1 VRAAFAAKP
10 QAGDAAQLAV
20 DPGEQLLERG
30 GIARRV
36 RVQERRDLGAGV
48 IRAGGTV
55 IHGRDFTA
63 TAGIRFGS
71 TIHPLLSRKDLSAAS
86 IDPSGGTVAERS
98 VMRLSGVGVSALVLA
113 AALIPARA
121 QQPPAAAAPAPAPPA
136 AGRGGGLND
145 ACGGRSQ
152 NPREA
157 CPNDVTRMI
166 ATLGLLPD
174 KPPAAPQKP
183 RKVLIWSRLPSAGFQ
198 HSSIPLAAKMIEEMG
213 RKTGAWTSTT
223 SWEVGDIT
231 AENLKQYDAI
241 FLSNTTGTFL
251 DDPSDPA
258 VTEAR
263 RKAFQDFLMGGKGVA
278 GIHAT
283 GDSYHGGRGRRGA
296 GGGAPPAAAAP
307 PAGAA
312 AAPATPPP
320 AAAAGGGRGAPM
332 PCTVPDAQK
341 QERPAEPLW
350 PWWNEAIG
358 GYFKFHWNY
367 PTPITVKIDDPK
379 SPLTAAF
386 RGKSFNTID
395 EVYTFN
401 ESSFSRARVRVLTS
415 VDYSLMS
422 DCDKG
427 IEAYPRKDRD
437 HALSW
442 IQRVGQGRV
451 FYQALGHHE
460 SIYYNNPDMLAHILA
475 GMQYVLGD
483 LKADDTPS
491 RGK

>member
-1 VRAAFAAKP
+1 M
-10 QAGDAAQLAV
+10 
-20 DPGEQLLERG
+20 
-30 GIARRV
+30 
-36 RVQERRDLGAGV
+36 
-48 IRAGGTV
+48 
-55 IHGRDFTA
+55 
-63 TAGIRFGS
+63 
-71 TIHPLLSRKDLSAAS
+71 
-86 IDPSGGTVAERS
+86 AERS
-98 VMRLSGVGVSALVLA
+98 VKRWSGVGVAALVLA

-121 QQPPAAAAPAPAPPA
+121 QQPRTGRGA
-136 AGRGGGLND
+136 AGAAGGRARRRRLND

-174 KPPAAPQKP
+174 KPPATPQKP

-213 RKTGAWTSTT
+213 KKTGAWTSTT
-223 SWEVGDIT
+223 SWDVNDIT

-251 DDPSDPA
+251 DDPNDQA
-258 VTEAR
+258 VTDAR

-296 GGGAPPAAAAP
+296 GGGAPAAAAAAAA
-307 PAGAA
+307 AGAA
-312 AAPATPPP
+312 AAPAAP
-320 AAAAGGGRGAPM
+320 AGRSRGGGRGTPM
-332 PCTVPDAQK
+332 PCSVSEAQK

-350 PWWNEAIG
+350 PWWDEAIG

-386 RGKSFNTID
+386 KGKSFNTID

-401 ESSFSRARVRVLTS
+401 ESSFSRERVHVLTS
-415 VDYSLMS
+415 IDYSLMS

-427 IEAYPRKDRD
+427 IEAAPRKDHD
-437 HALSW
+437 FALSW
-442 IQRVGQGRV
+442 IQKVGQGRV

-475 GMQYVLGD
+475 GMQYALGD
-483 LKADDTPS
+483 LKADDSPSKKKIGSGVQRVQGFGVTWISVESFVARAAWRRLRPAARRRSVWPDGSGSRRVRASSASSRRALAVRAIAGVVTPAVRS
-491 RGK
+491 D